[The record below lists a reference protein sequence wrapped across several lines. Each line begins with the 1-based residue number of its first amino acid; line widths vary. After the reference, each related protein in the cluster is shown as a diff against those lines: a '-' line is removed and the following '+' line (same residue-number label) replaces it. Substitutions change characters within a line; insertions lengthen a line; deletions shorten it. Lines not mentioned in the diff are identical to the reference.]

1 MIYLFHN
8 DIFHT
13 IVLNLKVFNYH
24 NMLSLSFDNIA
35 PAKEVI
41 FRQDPLPNGDQV
53 NVSCAATGIFPQPQI
68 KLLRG
73 S

>member
-1 MIYLFHN
+1 MTCIPF
-8 DIFHT
+8 F
-13 IVLNLKVFNYH
+13 IVTV
-24 NMLSLSFDNIA
+24 A